1 MDNQIMLIIGS
12 LEISWFAVFTAFAC
26 IIGVCIACL
35 LRHFQHKYIS
45 DIFTCVTFGI
55 PLGLL
60 FGRILYIVFSGSSL
74 TGLLQYLNIANGGFG
89 LYGVILGVFLGAVVA
104 VRFFDADGLGSLL
117 DCLAVGGAF
126 AITVGRFATGFT
138 PAEIGYEVDFKLFA
152 VYDNAQ
158 GIYNLAIYQLDG
170 IYEAI
175 IFVICSWFFIKC
187 IRKAKGENIGG
198 KTALLM
204 LALHGTN
211 TVVMDSMRA
220 DPLKLSVNEFIK
232 ISQIIGILCCVAVL
246 VYLMVLTARK
256 DKFGKFHWLSIPMI
270 IVAIVLGVFGEWRVG
285 SSNYISNH
293 VIMLAGMLI
302 LDWLTIEFALMSVG
316 LSLRKAVVAETET
329 LEKKEAEESVSPAEN
344 ELSAAP
350 SEEISVEEPEAPVE
364 QPVEQQDAP
373 SVTPTPSEEK
383 PTAPEASQ
391 NSQKKQSMETEAVAQ
406 AFIKTIPVISVNAP
420 QIFPDA
426 TNKATPVQP
435 ENAPATKADTL
446 KPLGEQELNLSKI
459 ISELDKADK

>member
-1 MDNQIMLIIGS
+1 MENQIMLIIGN
-12 LEISWFAVFTAFAC
+12 LEISWFAVFTAIAC

-170 IYEAI
+170 IYEGI

-187 IRKAKGENIGG
+187 VRSAKGEKIGG

-246 VYLMVLTARK
+246 VYLIVLTARK
-256 DKFGKFHWLSIPMI
+256 DKFGKFHWLSVPMI

-293 VIMLAGMLI
+293 LIMLAGMLV
-302 LDWLTIEFALMSVG
+302 LDWLTIEYALMSVG
-316 LSLRKAVVAETET
+316 LSLRKSAV
-329 LEKKEAEESVSPAEN
+329 SEN
-344 ELSAAP
+344 ETVEEEQSASVASAVSAAP
-350 SEEISVEEPEAPVE
+350 SEEDSDKNQKAPVK
-364 QPVEQQDAP
+364 QPAQKQELP
-373 SVTPTPSEEK
+373 SNRSQSSATH

-391 NSQKKQSMETEAVAQ
+391 HSKEDQSIEAEAVAQ

-420 QIFPDA
+420 RIFPA
-426 TNKATPVQP
+426 VTNKATPVQP
-435 ENAPATKADTL
+435 ANATGTKADIV

-459 ISELDKADK
+459 IAELDKADK